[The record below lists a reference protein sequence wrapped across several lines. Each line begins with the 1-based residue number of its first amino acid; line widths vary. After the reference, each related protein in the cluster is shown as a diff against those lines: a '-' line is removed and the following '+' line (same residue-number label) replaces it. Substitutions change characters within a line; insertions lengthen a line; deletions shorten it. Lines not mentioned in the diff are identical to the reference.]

1 MKNFETYLM
10 YECMKENAVP
20 DDGSVDF
27 FENWI
32 NNLSIDDWLIFGDR
46 YGKLCKEA
54 KKWKKDISYI

>member
-54 KKWKKDISYI
+54 KK